1 MSKLKISDSAKLLGT
16 LRLGNGVYVAQ
27 GSILRS
33 VGDSLVLGNDTWVLE
48 NSILIGTPETPLKV
62 GSKTVFGHKCI
73 AIGTQIGDLCEIGN
87 GTIFLPGSK
96 VGSRC
101 IFGEGTIIP
110 VQAEIP
116 DESVVVGR
124 PGRVIRKLSKA
135 DHEMIQRMRGNNTEI
150 SEWVENLIEN
160 ESGGIAKMGKLY
172 DFKDKSPQVAD
183 SAVIYDSAEITGDVI
198 IGEHSIIGSGVRIVG
213 DTHGPVRIGNNVQ
226 ILENSVLHLLPDNEL
241 IIHDNVTIGPGCII
255 HGTTIGEDTIIE
267 SGAIICD
274 YSSLGKNSWVKSGT
288 LVKQRAVF
296 SNDAILE
303 GFPAQVIGE
312 SSSTN
317 TRPAWAFPSE
327 TEVMPKE

>member
-1 MSKLKISDSAKLLGT
+1 MSKLKISDSARLLGT

-33 VGDSLVLGNDTWVLE
+33 VRDSLILGNDTWVLE

-96 VGSRC
+96 VGNRC

-110 VQAEIP
+110 INAEIP

-135 DHEMIQRMRGNNTEI
+135 DHEMIQRMRGNNTQI

-160 ESGGIAKMGKLY
+160 ESGGKAKMGKLY

-183 SAVIYDSAEITGDVI
+183 SAIIYDSAEITGDVI

-241 IIHDNVTIGPGCII
+241 IIHDHVTIGPGCII
-255 HGTTIGEDTIIE
+255 HGTTIGESTTIE

-274 YSSLGKNSWVKSGT
+274 YSSLGKNSWVKSGS

-296 SNDAILE
+296 SDHVILE

-312 SSSTN
+312 NTNAN
-317 TRPAWAFPSE
+317 TRPAWAFNSE
-327 TEVMPKE
+327 TV

>member
-1 MSKLKISDSAKLLGT
+1 MSKLKISDSARLLGT

-33 VGDSLVLGNDTWVLE
+33 VRDSLILGNDTWVLE

-96 VGSRC
+96 VGNRC

-110 VQAEIP
+110 INAEIP

-135 DHEMIQRMRGNNTEI
+135 DHEMIQRMRGNNTQI

-160 ESGGIAKMGKLY
+160 ESGGKAKMGKLY
-172 DFKDKSPQVAD
+172 DFKDKSPQVAN
-183 SAVIYDSAEITGDVI
+183 SAIIYDSAEITGDVI

-241 IIHDNVTIGPGCII
+241 IIHDHVTIGPGCII
-255 HGTTIGEDTIIE
+255 HGTTIGESTTIE

-274 YSSLGKNSWVKSGT
+274 YSSLGKNSWVKSGS

-296 SNDAILE
+296 SDHAILE

-312 SSSTN
+312 NTNAN
-317 TRPAWAFPSE
+317 TRPAWAFNSE
-327 TEVMPKE
+327 TV

>member
-33 VGDSLVLGNDTWVLE
+33 VKDSLVLSNDTWVLE

-96 VGSRC
+96 VGNRC

-110 VQAEIP
+110 VNAEIP

-124 PGRVIRKLSKA
+124 PGRVIRKLSKE

-150 SEWVENLIEN
+150 SEWIENLIEN
-160 ESGGIAKMGKLY
+160 ESGGTVKMGKLY
-172 DFKDKSPQVAD
+172 DFKDKSPQVAN
-183 SAVIYDSAEITGDVI
+183 SVVIYDSAEITGDVI
-198 IGEHSIIGSGVRIVG
+198 IGEHSVIGSGVRIVG

-255 HGTTIGEDTIIE
+255 HGTTIGESTIIE

-274 YSSLGKNSWVKSGT
+274 YSSLGKNSFVKSGT

-296 SNDAILE
+296 SDHAILE

-312 SSSTN
+312 NTSTN
-317 TRPAWAFPSE
+317 TRPAWAFNSE
-327 TEVMPKE
+327 TV